1 MSLPNNFRHP
11 IPQVL
16 RRFWRHF
23 QLGRSAIACNHASR
37 HLTDFLTIAMTQQNP
52 QYVKMSKWIRKSSM
66 HFFERNPDVLGVPG
80 FVPLGHKMVVDVMS
94 TGFEAVTRDTFF
106 IACRARQILSNNLKS
121 DVYREEDIFKAEL
134 ELNKLL
140 DQMHEYF
147 DTRIHQGELKLQMG
161 GFDPASMQRLVA
173 NYETN
178 SCTNAVT
185 QYIDILA
192 KADNYLTIVQYLWV
206 TSELSDNPNEA
217 MKVKLNI
224 EREVKTNLYAIAR
237 ASTAHYN
244 NIRRICDEVVKNRQT
259 ARANQSAQDKKH
271 HAQAKQEAAQKEAK
285 KAAAAEKRKGKARL
299 RREAERKDALS
310 AAKSHQDQLV
320 TAATA

>member
-1 MSLPNNFRHP
+1 
-11 IPQVL
+11 
-16 RRFWRHF
+16 
-23 QLGRSAIACNHASR
+23 
-37 HLTDFLTIAMTQQNP
+37 MTQQNP
-52 QYVKMSKWIRKSSM
+52 QFVKMSKWMRKSSM
-66 HFFERNPDVLGVPG
+66 QFFDRNPDVLGVPS

-106 IACRARQILSNNLKS
+106 ITCRARQILSNNLKS

-161 GFDPASMQRLVA
+161 GFDPASMQRLVS
-173 NYETN
+173 NYETK

-185 QYIDILA
+185 QYLDILA

-217 MKVKLNI
+217 MQVKLNI
-224 EREVKTNLYAIAR
+224 EREVKTNL
-237 ASTAHYN
+237 
-244 NIRRICDEVVKNRQT
+244 
-259 ARANQSAQDKKH
+259 
-271 HAQAKQEAAQKEAK
+271 
-285 KAAAAEKRKGKARL
+285 
-299 RREAERKDALS
+299 
-310 AAKSHQDQLV
+310 
-320 TAATA
+320 